1 MGQSHMISQIQIVNN
16 QLQVTLQGSIY
27 AEDAATL
34 RKTLLGYVEKG
45 HYSFLIDFSAV
56 DYIDSSGLGTL
67 VAIQHRALRHGGGV
81 AITGL
86 TGLVK
91 AQFELTRLT
100 RVFEMQ

>member
-1 MGQSHMISQIQIVNN
+1 MGQSRMIKQIQLVNN
-16 QLQVTLQGSIY
+16 QLQVTLQGAIHV
-27 AEDAATL
+27 EEAANL
-34 RKTLLGYVEKG
+34 RRTFLEYVESG

-56 DYIDSSGLGTL
+56 DYIDSSGLGML
-67 VAIQHRALRHGGGV
+67 VAIQHRSLQHGGGV
-81 AITGL
+81 TITGL